1 MNALTANELRRA
13 FLGFFSE
20 RGHTVVPSAS
30 LIPHDPDLLFTVA
43 GMVPFKPYFLG
54 EEAAPYA
61 RATTVQKCVRVN
73 GKDDDLEEV
82 GRDNSHLSF
91 FEMLGNFSFGDYFKS
106 EAIPMA
112 WDMVTNLFGIDPE
125 QLWITVHSGDD
136 EAEQLW
142 IEQAGVRPERIQR
155 LADNWWGPPGGPP
168 GPCGPNSEI
177 FVDLGARYGE
187 PGGPAHGSDARFLE
201 IWNLVFMQYNRDT
214 DGADHELPRKNID
227 TGAGLERILGVL
239 QGKDSV
245 WEIDVMAPLVE
256 AAQSVTGRPLG
267 RSEANDVSLR
277 ILAEHARTMSFLVS
291 DGVFPSNEGRG
302 YVLRRIIRRAVR
314 HAYLLDVDHLVTPE
328 LVNTTVEVM
337 GEAYPDL
344 VKNHDFVRNVVGREE
359 ERFRQTLKQGTA
371 ILESELDAVAE
382 GDRLSGPTA
391 FLLHDTHGFPLEL
404 TREIA
409 LERGVGVDESGF
421 AVEMAEQK
429 RRAKEARRAGG
440 SSIDVEAYQDL
451 SEQFGPTEFTGRDE
465 FETKARVLL
474 VVADDDGVGVSVV
487 LDRSPFYAESG
498 GQVGDT
504 GTITS
509 ETGTVEV
516 TDTRYVVPGVHR
528 HEARVVVGAVT
539 AGQDVIAAIDV
550 DRRAAI
556 RRNHTATHLLHWA
569 LRDVLG
575 DHVKQQ
581 GSLVDPERLRF
592 DFSHYEAVTA
602 DELVRIEDLANRAI
616 LDNEPV
622 RHFETTKD
630 FAEQM
635 GAIAFF
641 GDKYGD
647 IVLVLEAGSHSTE
660 LCGGTH
666 VRATGD
672 IGSVK
677 IISEGSIG
685 SNMRRIE
692 AVTGFGPIER
702 LRRDEARLS
711 QVAAAL
717 GVADDE
723 VVDAVER
730 RVAEIKELRDEA
742 RDLRRQSARGQAAG
756 LIEAAIDGIVVA
768 RADDMDRDGLRELA
782 LAIRD
787 QPGIRGVVLGGA
799 PTGGGAAIVA
809 AVRADSGLHASELIT
824 DAARAVKGG
833 TGKNAELA
841 VAGGKDPSA
850 IDEAL
855 ALVRAAAGLPAV
867 G

>member
-1 MNALTANELRRA
+1 MNPLTANELRRA
-13 FLGFFSE
+13 FLQFFTE

-54 EEAAPYA
+54 EEQPSFT

-112 WDMVTNLFGIDPE
+112 WDMVTELFGIDPD
-125 QLWITVHSGDD
+125 QLWITVHTDDD

-142 IEQAGVRPERIQR
+142 VEQAGVRPERIQR

-177 FVDLGARYGE
+177 FVDLGERYGE
-187 PGGPAHGSDARFLE
+187 DGGPAHGSDERFLE
-201 IWNLVFMQYNRDT
+201 IWNLVFMQFNRDR
-214 DGADHELPRKNID
+214 DGVDTELPKKNID

-245 WEIDVMAPLVE
+245 WEIDVLAPLVE
-256 AAQSVTGRPLG
+256 AAQSVTGRVLG

-314 HAYLLDVDHLVTPE
+314 HAYLLDVDDLVTPQ
-328 LVNTTVEVM
+328 LVDTTVDVM

-344 VKNHDFVRNVVGREE
+344 VKNHDFVRNVVAREE
-359 ERFRQTLKQGTA
+359 ERFRQTLKAGTA
-371 ILESELDAVAE
+371 ILEAELDDLSE
-382 GDRLSGPTA
+382 GARLSGPTA

-404 TREIA
+404 TREIT
-409 LERGVGVDESGF
+409 LERGIDVDEAGF
-421 AVEMAEQK
+421 ADEMAQQK
-429 RRAKEARRAGG
+429 QRAKAARQSGG
-440 SSIDVEAYQDL
+440 ASADLEAYQEL
-451 SEQFGPTEFTGRDE
+451 AEQWGATEFVGRDE
-465 FETKARVLL
+465 FEVKAHVLA
-474 VVADDDGVGVSVV
+474 VVGSGEATSVV

-504 GTITS
+504 GTIET
-509 ETGTVEV
+509 ETGRAEVLDTV
-516 TDTRYVVPGVHR
+516 YAVPGLHQHKVR
-528 HEARVVVGAVT
+528 LTDGEITVGQEA
-539 AGQDVIAAIDV
+539 IAAIDV
-550 DRRAAI
+550 ERRNAI

-569 LRDVLG
+569 LREVLG

-581 GSLVDPERLRF
+581 GSMVDPNRLRF
-592 DFSHYEAVTA
+592 DFSHYEAVTPE
-602 DELVRIEDLANRAI
+602 ELVRIEDLANHEI
-616 LDNEPV
+616 LDNAPV
-622 RHFETTKD
+622 RHYETTKD
-630 FAEQM
+630 FAEQL

-647 IVLVLEAGSHSTE
+647 IVRVLEAGPRSTE

-672 IGSVK
+672 IGPVK
-677 IISEGSIG
+677 IVSEGSIG

-692 AVTGFGPIER
+692 AVTGFGPIAL
-702 LRRDEARLS
+702 LRRDEARIG

-717 GVADDE
+717 GVAEDDI
-723 VVDAVER
+723 VDAVER
-730 RVAEIKELRDEA
+730 RVAEVKELRDELK
-742 RDLRRQSARGQAAG
+742 DLRRQAARGGADELVAA
-756 LIEAAIDGIVVA
+756 AVDGVTVA
-768 RADDMDRDGLRELA
+768 RVDGLERDDLRELA
-782 LAIRD
+782 LAVRDNPAIRA
-787 QPGIRGVVLGGA
+787 VVLGSA
-799 PTGGGAAIVA
+799 PPGGGAAIVS
-809 AVRADSGLHASELIT
+809 AVTADSGLHASELIAE
-824 DAARAVKGG
+824 AARLVKGG

-850 IDEAL
+850 LDEAL
-855 ALVRAAAGLPAV
+855 DLVRAAAGIAPLA
-867 G
+867 